1 MADYMSAEMRLLDSA
16 AKATPKTD
24 STFHLPKH
32 GPGRFYY
39 CPPDLVVKYW
49 EVNSVVEAVAGHLKN
64 FLRLDSSVRLVTDS
78 PLANATATVMSVPFE
93 GDSDRIYYNLAKMI
107 YDQLWGYYLSSDTKS
122 THHGLTNLVF
132 EGNETSLIRRE
143 AEKFLGLMTYRT
155 DLAARVMLGY
165 TMQCEVPPI
174 NRDTYMRDTVHSVLE
189 VELGVRFFTYG
200 EGVNRTNLFI
210 PYGDKTAEAIDRIYY
225 NVEHVIHQN
234 LVAYDEL
241 HDHYLPVSTEL
252 VIRELEAVMV
262 RARQKGNT
270 RKKIINGLKFHTVLL
285 QDTAMIYHQS
295 LADVYYDKIN
305 RIDLLEE
312 AAQRS
317 RELFSTA
324 LIRSAELTV
333 DAKVDVNNLQMEERV
348 YIERPKA
355 AGQPVTVQRQAPA
368 QARPAARPTPPPR
381 QAQPATATKVTTKPD
396 GLSEL

>member
-1 MADYMSAEMRLLDSA
+1 MADYMSAEMRTLEASA
-16 AKATPKTD
+16 QTAPKTD
-24 STFHLPKH
+24 SPFHLPKH

-49 EVNSVVEAVAGHLKN
+49 EVNTIVEAIAGHLKN
-64 FLRLDSSVRLVTDS
+64 FLQLDPSVRLLTDS
-78 PLANATATVMSVPFE
+78 PIANPTTTVIAVPFE
-93 GDSDRIYYNLAKMI
+93 GDSDRIYSNLAKLI
-107 YDQLWGYYLSSDTKS
+107 YDQLWGYYLSSDPKS

-143 AEKFLGLMTYRT
+143 TEKFLQLLAYRT

-165 TMQCEVPPI
+165 AMQCELPPL
-174 NRDTYMRDTVHSVLE
+174 NRDTYMRDALHDHLE

-200 EGVNRTNLFI
+200 EGVNRLTLFV
-210 PYGDKTAEAIDRIYY
+210 PYGDKTAEAIDRVYY
-225 NVEHVIHQN
+225 NIEHVIHQN

-241 HDHYLPVSTEL
+241 HDHYLPISHEL
-252 VIRELEAVMV
+252 VVREMESALV

-270 RKKIINGLKFHTVLL
+270 RKKLINGLKLHNVLL
-285 QDTAMIYHQS
+285 QDPAMIYHRS
-295 LADVYYDKIN
+295 LADLYYDKIN

-312 AAQRS
+312 ASQRS

-324 LIRSAELTV
+324 LIRSTEITL
-333 DAKVDVNNLQMEERV
+333 DAKVDVNNLQVEERV

-355 AGQPVTVQRQAPA
+355 QGQPAVAHAQPRSQPAPA
-368 QARPAARPTPPPR
+368 RT
-381 QAQPATATKVTTKPD
+381 AQPAGARTAAAPKVPTKSD

>member
-1 MADYMSAEMRLLDSA
+1 MADFMSAEMQALEA
-16 AKATPKTD
+16 AAMAVPKTD
-24 STFHLPKH
+24 SPFHLPKH
-32 GPGRFYY
+32 GPGRMYF

-49 EVNSVVEAVAGHLKN
+49 EVNNIVEAIAGHLKN
-64 FLRLDSSVRLVTDS
+64 FIRLDASVRLLTDGPTS
-78 PLANATATVMSVPFE
+78 NMIQTVIAVPFE
-93 GDSDRIYYNLAKMI
+93 GDNDRIYYNLAKLI
-107 YDQLWGYYLSSDTKS
+107 YDQLWGYYLSSDPKS

-143 AEKFLGLMTYRT
+143 AEKFMALMTSRA

-165 TMQCEVPPI
+165 SMQCELPPL
-174 NRDTYMRDTVHSVLE
+174 NRDTYMRDTVRSFLE

-200 EGVNRTNLFI
+200 EGVNRITTFI

-241 HDHYLPVSTEL
+241 HDHYLPVSSEL
-252 VIRELEAVMV
+252 VIRELEGVMV

-285 QDTAMIYHQS
+285 QDPAMIYHQS

-324 LIRSAELTV
+324 LIRSTELTL
-333 DAKVDVNNLQMEERV
+333 DAGVDVNSLQMEERV

-355 AGQPVTVQRQAPA
+355 SGQPVTVQRQAPA
-368 QARPAARPTPPPR
+368 RPATAPAR
-381 QAQPATATKVTTKPD
+381 QAQPAPAGKVPTKPD
-396 GLSEL
+396 ALEEL